1 MAWDSTHKE
10 ATELMKRGIGIIDSG
25 VGGLTVA
32 KEVLRQL
39 PREDILYFG
48 DTARCPYGPRP
59 AEEVR
64 EFSLQMI
71 RFLLKSDIKALMIG
85 CNTAAAVV
93 LQEVTELLDIPVIGV
108 IEPGARSAI
117 KETETG
123 RIAVIGTEGTI
134 RSGAYAAAL
143 KKLNPQIHVTSLA
156 CPTLAPLVESG
167 RFHDRKSIAIVQEAL
182 EPLAG
187 EEFDTLILGCTHYP
201 LIAPFIQEVVGDDVT
216 LISSAEEAARE
227 LSTVLWHRRML
238 ANGGDVVNPKHRFF
252 TSGDSGLFMSI
263 AEEWLNIKVEAVQAH
278 LEADES

>member
-1 MAWDSTHKE
+1 
-10 ATELMKRGIGIIDSG
+10 MKRGIGIIDSG

-71 RFLLKSDIKALMIG
+71 RFLLQHKIKALMIG

-93 LQEVTELLDIPVIGV
+93 LQEVSEMLDIPVIGV

-117 KETETG
+117 KETDTG

-143 KKLNPQIHVTSLA
+143 RKLNPQIQVTSLA
-156 CPTLAPLVESG
+156 CPTLVPLVESG
-167 RFHDRKSIAIVQEAL
+167 RLHDREGITIVREAL
-182 EPLAG
+182 APLAG
-187 EEFDTLILGCTHYP
+187 EDFDTLILGCTHYP
-201 LIAPFIQEVVGDDVT
+201 LIAPFIQEVVGEGIT

-238 ANGGDVVNPKHRFF
+238 ANGGDVVNPMHQFF
-252 TSGDSGLFMSI
+252 TSGNSELFMSI
-263 AEEWLNIKVEAVQAH
+263 AEEWLNIKVQAKQID
-278 LEADES
+278 LEAGLS